1 MTRFQTPAPD
11 KVRAF
16 LDDLAALTARHGL
29 ALVGVGESDG
39 DVRLVSFPRW
49 MGGYEATPA
58 SDAHPQLL
66 ATPGFHSDGYLLD
79 VYMDGVD
86 PDPSDARTVVGR
98 PISDFTSPRPP
109 LRVV

>member
-39 DVRLVSFPRW
+39 DVRLVSCPRW
-49 MGGYEATPA
+49 MGGYEASPA
-58 SDAHPQLL
+58 ALASPRLL
-66 ATPGFHSDGYLLD
+66 ATPGFEPSGYMLD

-86 PDPSDARTVVGR
+86 PDRNDAHTVVGC
-98 PISDFTSPRPP
+98 P
-109 LRVV
+109 LSSLSSS